1 MTDTSCATIISA
13 ESLTLTADSGK
24 HCEIPGASPTPDNSA
39 IQSSTPGIASVPSEC
54 AHCGNYAAL
63 KCSGCKDIPRE
74 ENASGHVTLYC
85 NIDCQKSDWPS
96 HRRICKHLQAKK
108 LLYRAG
114 DMLQKAWLAYR
125 EGSYDSNVIKVD
137 KIGEALFVY
146 HRNKDVPRGTQ
157 FPFPNHLMDHP
168 RDKQAVLCY
177 CMCFESLAYMYNVIK
192 DMLQG
197 TCALI
202 EEVHVKRMNP
212 SATRQIVMVD
222 SLSGECRS
230 VHGHDMIRATLK
242 NGKVYALDFTGAQFG
257 IYEPI
262 MLWDDYARKYI
273 AVLGEANAFG
283 HAKASFARIVQE
295 KTRGVEFIM
304 FYNSV
309 TPAFER
315 GLQQWLKYGNMT
327 LQDFMKLPEEQFCMH
342 NRLMWDGLRHSFHEY
357 ISLSSKS
364 ITEISV
370 NQSAEV
376 TDVDMLDCAD
386 LGAELLLYG
395 VDFEGSEEG
404 TNAMFRRMST
414 E

>member
-1 MTDTSCATIISA
+1 MIISA
-13 ESLTLTADSGK
+13 ESLTLTADSGEYR
-24 HCEIPGASPTPDNSA
+24 EILGASPTPDNSA
-39 IQSSTPGIASVPSEC
+39 IQSFTPGIASVSSEC

-74 ENASGHVTLYC
+74 ENDSGHITLYC

-125 EGSYDSNVIKVD
+125 EGSYDRNVIKVD

-146 HRNKDVPRGTQ
+146 HGNEDVPDGTQ
-157 FPFPNHLMDHP
+157 FPFPNHLMDDP
-168 RDKQAVLCY
+168 RDKQAVLCHLT
-177 CMCFESLAYMYNVIK
+177 CFESLAYMYNVTK

-197 TCALI
+197 TCAL
-202 EEVHVKRMNP
+202 EEVHIRRMK
-212 SATRQIVMVD
+212 SSTTRQIVKVD
-222 SLSGECRS
+222 SLGGKKLGAHEH
-230 VHGHDMIRATLK
+230 VMIRATLK

-273 AVLGEANAFG
+273 AVLGEAHAFG

-295 KTRGVEFIM
+295 KTRGVGDIM

-315 GLQQWLKYGNMT
+315 GLQQWLKYNNTT
-327 LQDFMKLPEEQFCMH
+327 LRDFMKLPEEQFCMQ
-342 NRLMWDGLRHSFHEY
+342 NRLMWDNLRHCFHEY

-364 ITEISV
+364 ITKISI

-376 TDVDMLDCAD
+376 TDVDVLDCAD
-386 LGAELLLYG
+386 LGTLLLQPG
-395 VDFEGSEEG
+395 VDFEGTEEG
-404 TNAMFRRMST
+404 MSAMFRRMST
-414 E
+414 G